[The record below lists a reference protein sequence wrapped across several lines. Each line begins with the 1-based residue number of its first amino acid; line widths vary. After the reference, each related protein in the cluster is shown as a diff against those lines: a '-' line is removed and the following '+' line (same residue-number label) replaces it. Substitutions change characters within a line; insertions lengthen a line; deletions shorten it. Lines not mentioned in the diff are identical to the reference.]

1 MFLSIPSHGCAY
13 ILFIFWW
20 LLASS
25 GLKLKAFASPGGKL
39 PFRVPFLVPLLWY
52 KGGSLSHLLK
62 KSRRKIAPSLRF
74 RGDCGRL
81 PHSRRW
87 ITVEGGGVVRES
99 CSAINRSAAPLA
111 FWAVVGAA
119 FCSKEWDLAAGG
131 GGIAGSSNLRR
142 RPLPICARLVIS
154 SPALRGGLAGWCG
167 LPREKSKRA
176 ELCAVIQAG
185 SCTPGVC

>member
-1 MFLSIPSHGCAY
+1 MSSLLLRLLASLISSLYTGWSGCYLLVFEFDPLAPLNPLSHGCAY
-13 ILFIFWW
+13 ILWW

-99 CSAINRSAAPLA
+99 CSAINRSAAPCFL
-111 FWAVVGAA
+111 
-119 FCSKEWDLAAGG
+119 GG
-131 GGIAGSSNLRR
+131 CRCCLF
-142 RPLPICARLVIS
+142 
-154 SPALRGGLAGWCG
+154 
-167 LPREKSKRA
+167 
-176 ELCAVIQAG
+176 Q
-185 SCTPGVC
+185 